1 MQCDSAD
8 QNLDLVACSR
18 HLLIEECREMEK
30 ELDPDSTGLSHI
42 LMIVQL
48 SRVAGGCPDFVGVQS
63 EDWLSVHIDEL
74 CPPSEEIPA
83 IEALVGRSVSEVFE
97 SALHK
102 TEHNLS
108 VSQILSS
115 CVQEAAS
122 RIEDDETTLGRAT
135 KRIELLLKLLTSKT
149 KTGENYVLFR
159 FLDLCVWLLLL
170 LLFGNVETIAIG
182 LDVIYS

>member
-30 ELDPDSTGLSHI
+30 ELDPDSTGYSHV

-48 SRVAGGCPDFVGVQS
+48 SRVAGGCSDFVGVQG

-74 CPPSEEIPA
+74 CPPSEEMPA
-83 IEALVGRSVSEVFE
+83 VEALIGRSVSEVFE
-97 SALHK
+97 SALQK
-102 TEHNLS
+102 TEHNLT

-135 KRIELLLKLLTSKT
+135 KRIELLLKLLTLK
-149 KTGENYVLFR
+149 KETGENVQLFFCQIYIVYR
-159 FLDLCVWLLLL
+159 CYCC
-170 LLFGNVETIAIG
+170 GN
-182 LDVIYS
+182 DRYWFRC

>member
-1 MQCDSAD
+1 MQCDSSD
-8 QNLDLVACSR
+8 QTLDLVACSR

-30 ELDPDSTGLSHI
+30 ELDPDSAGFSHI

-48 SRVAGGCPDFVGVQS
+48 SRVAGGCSDFVGLQG

-74 CPPSEEIPA
+74 CPPSEEMPA
-83 IEALVGRSVSEVFE
+83 IEALVGRSVSKIFE

-102 TEHNLS
+102 TEDNLS

-122 RIEDDETTLGRAT
+122 RIEDDETTLERAT
-135 KRIELLLKLLTSKT
+135 RRIELLLNLLTLKE
-149 KTGENYVLFR
+149 TGESVNF
-159 FLDLCVWLLLL
+159 FPDLHCMCLLLL
-170 LLFGNVETIAIG
+170 WDGSLIG
-182 LDVIYS
+182 LDVIYNK

>member
-1 MQCDSAD
+1 MQCDSSD
-8 QNLDLVACSR
+8 QTLDLVACSR

-30 ELDPDSTGLSHI
+30 ELDPDSAGFSHI

-48 SRVAGGCPDFVGVQS
+48 SRVAGGCSDFVGLQG

-74 CPPSEEIPA
+74 CPPSEEMPA
-83 IEALVGRSVSEVFE
+83 IEALVGRSVSRIFE

-135 KRIELLLKLLTSKT
+135 RRIELLLKLLK
-149 KTGENYVLFR
+149 KETGKSVKVFP
-159 FLDLCVWLLLL
+159 DLHCMCLLLL
-170 LLFGNVETIAIG
+170 WNGSLIG
-182 LDVIYS
+182 LDVICNKLIK

>member
-1 MQCDSAD
+1 MQCDSSD

-30 ELDPDSTGLSHI
+30 ELDPDSAGHSHI

-48 SRVAGGCPDFVGVQS
+48 SRVAGGSDFVGVQS

-74 CPPSEEIPA
+74 CPPTEEVPA
-83 IEALVGRSVSEVFE
+83 IEALVGRSVSGIFE

-122 RIEDDETTLGRAT
+122 RIEDDEATLGRAT
-135 KRIELLLKLLTSKT
+135 KRIELLLKLLEKE
-149 KTGENYVLFR
+149 TGENAKKCF
-159 FLDLCVWLLLL
+159 
-170 LLFGNVETIAIG
+170 
-182 LDVIYS
+182 

>member
-8 QNLDLVACSR
+8 KNLDLVACSR

-30 ELDPDSTGLSHI
+30 ELDPDSTGHSHI

-48 SRVAGGCPDFVGVQS
+48 SRVAGGCSDFVGVQS

-74 CPPSEEIPA
+74 CPPTEEVPA
-83 IEALVGRSVSEVFE
+83 IEALVGRSVSGIFE

-135 KRIELLLKLLTSKT
+135 KRIELLLKLLETE
-149 KTGENYVLFR
+149 TGENVQAK
-159 FLDLCVWLLLL
+159 DLHRVWLLM
-170 LLFGNVETIAIG
+170 VYIS
-182 LDVIYS
+182 VIKNE

>member
-18 HLLIEECREMEK
+18 HLVIEECREMEK
-30 ELDPDSTGLSHI
+30 ELDPDSTGHSHI

-48 SRVAGGCPDFVGVQS
+48 SRVAGGCSDFVGVQS

-74 CPPSEEIPA
+74 CPPSEEVPA
-83 IEALVGRSVSEVFE
+83 IEALVGRSVSEIFA

-135 KRIELLLKLLTSKT
+135 KRIELLLTLLNVKT
-149 KTGENYVLFR
+149 ETGENVQTCF
-159 FLDLCVWLLLL
+159 
-170 LLFGNVETIAIG
+170 
-182 LDVIYS
+182 

>member
-8 QNLDLVACSR
+8 QNFDLVACSR

-30 ELDPDSTGLSHI
+30 ELDPDSTDLSHI

-48 SRVAGGCPDFVGVQS
+48 SRVAGGCSDFIGVQS

-74 CPPSEEIPA
+74 CPPTEEVPA
-83 IEALVGRSVSEVFE
+83 IEALHGRSVSGIFE
-97 SALHK
+97 STLDK

-135 KRIELLLKLLTSKT
+135 KRIELLLKLLEKE
-149 KTGENYVLFR
+149 TGENVQTCF
-159 FLDLCVWLLLL
+159 
-170 LLFGNVETIAIG
+170 
-182 LDVIYS
+182 